1 MPPTTPPVP
10 RPCACTAVRRTSRV
24 LARAF
29 DAALVPVGLNI
40 TQLAVLRAVERH
52 AGEPLT
58 RVADDLCMD
67 RTSLYRAVTPLQRA
81 GWLRIVAGPDARS
94 RTAEFTARGKRLM
107 RTVDL
112 PWARMQTAIIARF
125 GRRQW
130 AALVAEL
137 GRLADCARAAE
148 TETTDP

>member
-1 MPPTTPPVP
+1 
-10 RPCACTAVRRTSRV
+10 
-24 LARAF
+24 
-29 DAALVPVGLNI
+29 
-40 TQLAVLRAVERH
+40 
-52 AGEPLT
+52 
-58 RVADDLCMD
+58 
-67 RTSLYRAVTPLQRA
+67 
-81 GWLRIVAGPDARS
+81 
-94 RTAEFTARGKRLM
+94 M